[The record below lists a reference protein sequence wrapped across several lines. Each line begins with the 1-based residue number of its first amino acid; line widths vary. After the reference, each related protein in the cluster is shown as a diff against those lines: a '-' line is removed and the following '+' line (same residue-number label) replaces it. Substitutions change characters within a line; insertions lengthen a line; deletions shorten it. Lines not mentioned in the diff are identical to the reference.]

1 MGSSTFVL
9 DSSVALGALFKD
21 EQDAYSLGV
30 LQSLDVAAAV
40 VPALWHLELGN
51 ILGRAV
57 KAGRI
62 SAGELARSWERL
74 GALGIEVL
82 PTRDD
87 ALYWAERSIE
97 WQLTAYDCCYLDLA
111 RERRLPLATRDV
123 ALAAAAR
130 RHGVRLY
137 LTST

>member
-1 MGSSTFVL
+1 MAGASFVL
-9 DSSVALGALFKD
+9 DSSVALGALFAD

-30 LQSLDVAAAV
+30 LQSLDMAVAV
-40 VPALWHLELGN
+40 VPALWQLELGN
-51 ILGRAV
+51 ILGRAL

-62 SAGELARSWERL
+62 SAAGLAQSWERL
-74 GALGIEVL
+74 ETLGIQVM

-87 ALYWAERSIE
+87 ARYWAERSVE
-97 WQLTAYDCCYLDLA
+97 WQLSAYDCCYLDLA
-111 RERRLPLATRDV
+111 RERRLPLATRDA

-137 LTST
+137 MS

>member
-1 MGSSTFVL
+1 MASTSFVL
-9 DSSVALGALFKD
+9 DSSVALGALFAD

-30 LQSLDVAAAV
+30 LQSLDVSVAV
-40 VPALWHLELGN
+40 VPALWHLEPGN
-51 ILGRAV
+51 ILGRAL

-62 SAGELARSWERL
+62 SAGELAQSWERL
-74 GALGIEVL
+74 ELLGIQVL

-87 ALYWAERSIE
+87 ARYWAERSLE

-111 RERRLPLATRDV
+111 RERRLPLATRDT

-137 LTST
+137 LS

>member
-1 MGSSTFVL
+1 MAVSTFVL
-9 DSSVALGALFKD
+9 DASVALGALFKD

-30 LQSLDVAAAV
+30 LQSLDVAVAV

-51 ILGRAV
+51 ILSRAL

-62 SAGELARSWERL
+62 SAGELAQSWERL
-74 GALGIEVL
+74 ETLSIQVM

-87 ALYWAERSIE
+87 ACYWAERSVE
-97 WQLTAYDCCYLDLA
+97 WQLSAYDCCYLDLA
-111 RERRLPLATRDV
+111 RERRMPLATREA

-137 LTST
+137 MS